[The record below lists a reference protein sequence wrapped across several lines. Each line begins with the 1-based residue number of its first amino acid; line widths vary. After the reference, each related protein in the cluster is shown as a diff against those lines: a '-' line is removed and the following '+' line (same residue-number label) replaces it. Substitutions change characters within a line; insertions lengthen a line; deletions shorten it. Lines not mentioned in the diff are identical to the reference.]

1 MNKKFSV
8 IKRIMIVIPSL
19 ILAAAIIMSYLY
31 LSKNQFCIVQIC
43 LIILGFI
50 AFYFGKKLDKKDKE
64 KQERDSS

>member
-19 ILAAAIIMSYLY
+19 ILTAAIIMSYLY
-31 LSKNQFCIVQIC
+31 LPIEQYRILQIF

-50 AFYFGKKLDKKDKE
+50 AFYFAKKLDKRDKE
-64 KQERDSS
+64 KE